1 VYCACIC
8 SLILNRF
15 FFCFPL
21 SLSLCACVMP
31 WGEKVVHF
39 LFAILTTK
47 DEGGDNKLAET
58 CMILD
63 RAGVFHHTYDAKSGA
78 LYV

>member
-1 VYCACIC
+1 
-8 SLILNRF
+8 
-15 FFCFPL
+15 
-21 SLSLCACVMP
+21 MP